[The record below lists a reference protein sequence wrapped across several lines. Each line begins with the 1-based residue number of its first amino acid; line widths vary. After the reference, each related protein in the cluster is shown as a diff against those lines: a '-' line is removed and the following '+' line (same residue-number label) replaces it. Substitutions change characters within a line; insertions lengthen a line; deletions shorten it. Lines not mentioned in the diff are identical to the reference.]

1 MLEVDERSGHAYLA
15 QSSQAA
21 ASHEAGDG
29 ERVKIRIA
37 SSVLHQGEVA
47 ALLERRYGARGY
59 HAPEL
64 QLDADS
70 ERAIT
75 LCAETGQGDV
85 IGTLT
90 VALDTAQGLLCD
102 EAYGDCLQPYREAGE
117 RLCEMSKFAVEAVA
131 RQGGFGRRVLA
142 ALMNVAYIY
151 CRQLHGADRV
161 FIEVNPRHEVF
172 YRRWLGFRRAGELR
186 TCVRANAPALL
197 LALPLAHVDQQV
209 SLVAGQAEPGHASS
223 IYPYFAGPGR
233 QQAIAVRLRSAIGRA
248 IN

>member
-1 MLEVDERSGHAYLA
+1 MLEADERSGQAYLA
-15 QSSQAA
+15 QSSLAA
-21 ASHEAGDG
+21 PSRSACDA

-37 SSVLHQGEVA
+37 SSALHQGEVA
-47 ALLERRYGARGY
+47 ALLERRYRARGY
-59 HAPEL
+59 SAPEL
-64 QLDADS
+64 QVDADS

-90 VALDTAQGLLCD
+90 VALDAPQGLLCD
-102 EAYGDCLQPYREAGE
+102 EAYGDCLQAYRDGGE
-117 RLCEMSKFAVEAVA
+117 RLCEMSKFAVEGAA
-131 RQGGFGRRVLA
+131 EQGGHGKTVLA

-151 CRQLHGADRV
+151 CRLLHAADRV

-186 TCVRANAPALL
+186 TCVRANAPAVL

-209 SLVAGQAEPGHASS
+209 SQLAGHAEPGNASS
-223 IYPYFAGPGR
+223 IYPYFAGAGK
-233 QQAIAVRLRSAIGRA
+233 QSAIAARLRTAMGRA